1 MVNSLFGGE
10 NMQNIMNSKVK
21 TVLSTLKSNGFS
33 AYLVGGCV
41 RDQLLLRQISDY
53 DITTDAT
60 PDEILKVFDS
70 FHTIKTGIK
79 HGTVTVII
87 DKTPFEITTFRTD
100 GIYQDNRHP
109 SDVRY
114 VKNLKEDLA
123 RRDFTINSM
132 AMEENQTIIDY
143 YNSIDDINNKII
155 RCVGNPDMRFKEDS
169 LRILRALRFSSQLGF
184 KIEDDTKAAI
194 YENKHLLHNISA
206 ERISQEFSKLLLGPF
221 VTDVLIEYKEIL
233 AVFIPEFIPT
243 FNFDQHTK
251 HHCYDVYTHIVKS
264 VESVPQNLNLR
275 LTMLLHDIAK
285 PECYVYNNFD
295 GGHFKGH
302 QLPSSKMAYTILKR
316 LKYPNKTIEY
326 VVELIKEHDNR
337 FPATEKS
344 VKKFISKHDE
354 NFFYDYILIRTA
366 DTLAQSDYQ
375 RKEKLENISIIKEIG
390 QQIFNS
396 KECYNLSK
404 LDITGHDLIS
414 SGISQGEII
423 GEILDYLLEG
433 VIEGN
438 FPNNKLVLISEAKNF
453 IKLKNNRKR

>member
-155 RCVGNPDMRFKEDS
+155 RCVGNPDLRFKEDS

-354 NFFYDYILIRTA
+354 EFFYDYILIRTA